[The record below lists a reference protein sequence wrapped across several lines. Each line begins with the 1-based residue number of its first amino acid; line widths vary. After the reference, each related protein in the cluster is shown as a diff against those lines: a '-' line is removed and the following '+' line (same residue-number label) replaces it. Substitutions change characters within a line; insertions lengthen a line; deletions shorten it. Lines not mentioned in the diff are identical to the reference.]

1 MKRETGAAYQRG
13 IVIIIETEH
22 CWGEGCGRDCST
34 SRLPQEIFFTLPLIG
49 QLYHYSACS
58 NSASVYEE
66 VCGVPVAALLMIGP
80 AHNSVGSP
88 MESGQWEFEFVH
100 PDPMLMSCICIR
112 FFFFLMLCNIS
123 IVTVW
128 NSTGPSVERRR
139 RRRGEGVYKVLGCER
154 EGRCV

>member
-112 FFFFLMLCNIS
+112 FFFFFYVMQHIYCHCVKQHRAFS
-123 IVTVW
+123 
-128 NSTGPSVERRR
+128 GEAEEEARGGSV
-139 RRRGEGVYKVLGCER
+139 
-154 EGRCV
+154 